1 MLKKGEPNAK
11 DKNPISLNLNISL
24 HSACVKRENPMQKR
38 KNPIHLA
45 KEKVYM
51 GTMWKGKKTYLLN
64 QAKV

>member
-51 GTMWKGKKTYLLN
+51 GTM
-64 QAKV
+64 